1 MRKKLLTIW
10 AIVIAILLLLALY
23 LYRDDFM
30 RFIKYNRKT
39 GVNGYVDDYD
49 NLSNLGLNPSYN
61 VDDVENLSRDLVDK
75 YKDEANRAV
84 SKGRILIPSVNID
97 EKIFEGINNA
107 HLLLGVCEQ
116 LPRSQVKAGDHGN
129 YILAGHISF
138 INEHFIL
145 TPLNKVKL
153 KDKIF
158 VLDQKYAYVYEIDSA
173 GLYHVSDTRPIN
185 IDTDEKMITI
195 YTCKRHAGY
204 HPTERFVV
212 QGRLA
217 DKFSIENFTE
227 KDLRDKINSLI

>member
-49 NLSNLGLNPSYN
+49 DLSNLGLNPSYN

-75 YKDEANRAV
+75 YKDEANLAV

-129 YILAGHISF
+129 YILAGHISHV
-138 INEHFIL
+138 NNNFIL
-145 TPLNKVKL
+145 TPLNKASIN
-153 KDKIF
+153 DKIF
-158 VLDQKYAYVYEIDSA
+158 ILDQKQAYVYQIYNA
-173 GLYHVSDTRPIN
+173 KLYHESDTSPIN
-185 IDTDEKMITI
+185 IDTDGKMITV

-204 HPTERFVV
+204 HPKERFVV
-212 QGRLA
+212 QGKLIG
-217 DKFSIENFTE
+217 KFSIENFNE
-227 KDLRDKINSLI
+227 KDLMEKINNLI

>member
-10 AIVIAILLLLALY
+10 AIVTGMLLIIALY

-49 NLSNLGLNPSYN
+49 NLSNLGLSPSYN

-129 YILAGHISF
+129 YILAGHISH
-138 INEHFIL
+138 INNNFIL
-145 TPLNKVKL
+145 TPLNKTKI

-158 VLDQKYAYVYEIDSA
+158 VLDQKYSYVYQINSA
-173 GLYHVSDTRPIN
+173 KLYHVSDTRPIN
-185 IDTDEKMITI
+185 INTDEKMITI
-195 YTCKRHAGY
+195 YTCKTNAGF

-212 QGRLA
+212 QGTLV

-227 KDLRDKINSLI
+227 KDLMDKIESLI